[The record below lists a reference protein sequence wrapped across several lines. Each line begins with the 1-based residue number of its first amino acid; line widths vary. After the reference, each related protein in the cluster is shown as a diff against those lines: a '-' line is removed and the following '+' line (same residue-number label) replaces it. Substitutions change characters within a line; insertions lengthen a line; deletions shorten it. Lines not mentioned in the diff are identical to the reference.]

1 MAKRRAKA
9 RAKGKSAK
17 SRKAA
22 KKPSRNPS
30 RGRSTGPRRR
40 NDVGAVKRTVSRK
53 AKAKPKAAA
62 KAMKGRKTTKA
73 AAKPM
78 PLGSTPLKGQANMIV
93 TFDPNHRGTAELEL
107 REVLRQ
113 AGEKPQIGQ
122 TEVEGLFKVAVSNA
136 RATAAK
142 IRNLCHS
149 NPNLFSV
156 THHYTPIDSW
166 CQSEVSAMQKLIRS
180 ASAGIGQ
187 NEKWKLGLNK
197 RHWDKL
203 EGGQLIIK
211 LTEVVD
217 RKNVD
222 LDNPDKIVQV
232 EIIGKEAGVALL
244 TQKDVVDIARE
255 KGE

>member
-1 MAKRRAKA
+1 MAKKGKGKSKKSKSSRSSKSGRKKAAARKPARKAVKRTASKKAKAVKKPARKAAKRAKA
-9 RAKGKSAK
+9 R
-17 SRKAA
+17 
-22 KKPSRNPS
+22 
-30 RGRSTGPRRR
+30 
-40 NDVGAVKRTVSRK
+40 
-53 AKAKPKAAA
+53 PKAAV
-62 KAMKGRKTTKA
+62 KANQA
-73 AAKPM
+73 

-107 REVLRQ
+107 REVLKQ

-136 RATAAK
+136 RAAAAK
-142 IRNLCHS
+142 MRNLCHS
-149 NPNLFSV
+149 NPNLFAV
-156 THHYTPIDSW
+156 THHYTPIDNW
-166 CQSEVSAMQKLIRS
+166 CQSEIGAMQKAIK
-180 ASAGIGQ
+180 AAAAGIGMS
-187 NEKWKLGLNK
+187 EKWKMGLNK

-211 LTEVVD
+211 LTGVVD

-244 TQKDVVDIARE
+244 TPQDILDVAKE

>member
-1 MAKRRAKA
+1 MAKKA
-9 RAKGKSAK
+9 RKAK
-17 SRKAA
+17 STRKAV
-22 KKPSRNPS
+22 KRSKPARNPS

-40 NDVGAVKRTVSRK
+40 NDVGAVKRTVSKK
-53 AKAKPKAAA
+53 AKAAKKPARKAA
-62 KAMKGRKTTKA
+62 KAPA
-73 AAKPM
+73 ARQA

-107 REVLRQ
+107 REVLKQ

-122 TEVEGLFKVAVSNA
+122 TEVEGLFKVAVSDSRKA
-136 RATAAK
+136 AAK
-142 IRNLCHS
+142 IRSLCSS
-149 NPNLFSV
+149 NPNLFAV

-166 CQSEVSAMQKLIRS
+166 CQSEVAAMQKSIRA

-203 EGGQLIIK
+203 EGGHLIMK

-222 LDNPDKIVQV
+222 LDNPDKIIQV
-232 EIIGKEAGVALL
+232 EIIGKEAGIALL
-244 TQKDVVDIARE
+244 TRKDIVDIARE

>member
-1 MAKRRAKA
+1 MAK
-9 RAKGKSAK
+9 KGK
-17 SRKAA
+17 
-22 KKPSRNPS
+22 
-30 RGRSTGPRRR
+30 GRSKRSKSGRAGKSGRKKASARKPARR
-40 NDVGAVKRTVSRK
+40 AVKRTATR
-53 AKAKPKAAA
+53 AKAKPKAARKA
-62 KAMKGRKTTKA
+62 KAARKPARAARKGAKA
-73 AAKPM
+73 RVAAPKPA

-107 REVLRQ
+107 REVLKQ

-136 RATAAK
+136 RAAAAK
-142 IRNLCHS
+142 IRNLCSS

-187 NEKWKLGLNK
+187 NEKWKMGLNK

-203 EGGQLIIK
+203 EGVQLIIK

-217 RKNVD
+217 RKSVD
-222 LDNPDKIVQV
+222 LDSPDKIVQV

-244 TQKDVVDIARE
+244 TPKDIVDVARE